1 MAGSKSM
8 MVAMTDLKI
17 AMKVK
22 WVKYSLIFMSAL
34 APVFVIVLVGAMYL
48 IEPSG
53 GGEEMAV
60 YLPLF
65 TYMGAA
71 MLALMAVIPAGLIA
85 ANALVGE
92 KESRTL
98 EPLLCTPLT
107 DRELVWGKTLS
118 SLIPCLVILFGGTA
132 ASTIGINILM
142 IAFGK
147 GLVMFPDV
155 AGMFLIFVAGPVVVL
170 AVVSVM
176 ILVSG
181 RVSRVYE
188 AYQTGSAASM
198 ILLVPMFA
206 PFVTLESSTPD
217 PSFMMLIS
225 VVTFL
230 IAAVMATVTWI
241 LALKRFNRDTMVS
254 LV

>member
-22 WVKYSLIFMSAL
+22 WVKYSLVFMGAFAPIIVIFMVGIL
-34 APVFVIVLVGAMYL
+34 YLVDT
-48 IEPSG
+48 
-53 GGEEMAV
+53 GEEEIPASLLSMM
-60 YLPLF
+60 
-65 TYMGAA
+65 TYMGATL
-71 MLALMAVIPAGLIA
+71 LALMSVIPAGLIA

-92 KESRTL
+92 RESRTL

-118 SLIPCLVILFGGTA
+118 SLIPCLVILFGGTV
-132 ASTIGINILM
+132 ASTIGINVLM

-147 GLVMFPDV
+147 SFVMFPDLP
-155 AGMFLIFVAGPVVVL
+155 GMFLIFVAGPVVVL

-188 AYQTGSAASM
+188 AYQTGSVASM
-198 ILLVPMFA
+198 ILLIPMFA
-206 PFVTLESSTPD
+206 PFVMIESPMLDS
-217 PSFMMLIS
+217 SFLWLIS
-225 VVTFL
+225 IVTFL
-230 IAAVMATVTWI
+230 IAVVMASVTWL
-241 LALKRFNRDTMVS
+241 LALKRFNRDSMVS